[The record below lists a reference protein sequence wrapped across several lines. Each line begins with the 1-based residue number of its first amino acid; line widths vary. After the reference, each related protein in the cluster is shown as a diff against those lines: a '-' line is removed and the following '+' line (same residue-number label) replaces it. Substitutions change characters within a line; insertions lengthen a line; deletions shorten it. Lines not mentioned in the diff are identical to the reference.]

1 MKLNKI
7 KYWIFE
13 LIEIKNH
20 RYLLNLWTNYNL
32 VVFLTRILLQQE
44 HFMKLFYFRN
54 WNIRFFSRDPNS
66 SKYNGFISYL
76 LFLFIFIIIIILF
89 HIKNKIIIEKK
100 NIYLINILPINSIN
114 YNFIQSINNNI
125 NNNLKNN
132 LKESLL
138 HYLENNEEEILLSIP
153 IKKKHIY
160 EFEFYRGS
168 QWWRDWFVKKVTII
182 FLSCHLFQ
190 PKGILSEIFLSLR
203 KKDKKDIEFIF
214 CYYIDDL
221 KYKKYKY
228 YKYKEK
234 YKEISFNF
242 NLEQLL
248 VILGNKSIYYI
259 IYTFYK
265 EALTINKDKNKSFGK
280 LHKLYFKVLSN
291 IKYDFARS
299 ILMRILI
306 SKQNGKYSKYSKFI
320 DFIDIHNPFMNM
332 NKDLKS
338 INFIYNTN
346 INKLNDKL
354 IIFNTSFIQTEN
366 KLDPFNLKTSYL
378 DNINNINI
386 LLEIEKRFFIKSLIS
401 LMELFVLNITRYSY
415 SFLYFLYNIILDLY
429 MGSKLLK
436 NFDRNVESKEMGEIF
451 KIILYFINLNNM
463 NMKKKYI
470 DLGTRSK
477 FRINEQI
484 MMSYTLYYNI
494 LNFEF
499 ECILFKLQ
507 KILEKIL
514 DIFTIKNIKL
524 KYFNLINKE
533 FQIEIN
539 KAISTVPLIKYT
551 YTIKKK
557 LSNFEN
563 SKNKDNNN
571 LYNNYNNSFFD
582 HKNSKILLF
591 LHKYLN
597 YFNYLFINISDINK
611 IHIHIYRIY
620 RFYKFKIHMHIKYKY
635 IYIYI
640 YLYLIL
646 YQIDLYKYNIV
657 KNQLILN
664 KSLLMY
670 GKQDA
675 LQKSLQKYKYKYL
688 YLYLY
693 LIKKEEEE
701 SYVKSYIKKNLS
713 FSIRLHDQ
721 YNWLEDSNSDIV
733 SLKTY
738 LFKIN
743 RSQFIKKKNNNYLW
757 FYHKRLLLFKKIK
770 PYTYINTYNFIYV
783 NLLDSFILSS
793 CKNIF
798 SVSICLPIKS
808 KLVDILIEI
817 DKNLSTSSCIYKLNN
832 LYKLYKYL
840 HFTNIF
846 TNISEPFLS
855 KYIYLLEYFSATYL
869 NLKEEQIFIFEKNK
883 KNKIKSILDINRS
896 HFERDTLYKYL
907 IINLDSIMGLKYT
920 YFLMN
925 KLTLPLFEHF
935 KHQKEQDRFISN
947 KDILKRISYI
957 SRWDRLQAYMPCLL
971 TLTNWTY
978 IKLIILNS
986 ISDILLSSIQ
996 NIIYIFYDTTNKFD
1010 ELIRNL
1016 QHIPIN
1022 DTFNKILQNILLYKK
1037 YAKYINIV
1045 NINIFVVYTTS
1056 KISLKN
1062 TSKFLYLILIF
1073 IFTSGYIIFT
1083 QLLFF
1088 YQSYFELQKEFEDI
1102 KSLIIPS
1109 YMMGLKRIIYRYP
1122 YPIYNPFLEKFENSI
1137 FIPKILFRSNN
1148 IFFKNLIKIWMKI
1161 IPNPINRIRFLKNTI
1176 FLSKISKYFFSLIK
1190 KRNNIKEYWINDKI
1204 EIWVENSMNI
1214 FYEEERKFL
1223 VQFLT
1228 LKKEKYILNLL
1239 SGLDHEFIS
1248 KNRLSF
1254 KINDQPGFISLHYL
1268 LDIHQID
1275 INTYIFIFKK
1285 SILLEKHILL
1295 SHFHK
1300 ITYSQIFCVFNRYN
1314 EKPFSLRLSLSYKG
1328 VLVIGSIGTGLSYFI
1343 QYLTKIPLVPLI
1355 TIFIS
1360 KFWGYK
1366 QKTTKL
1372 FYHFDNHVNSAKD
1385 TDDIYIK
1392 NINMLT
1398 MSTASNLDQLG
1409 LILQFELA
1417 KEISPCIIWI
1427 PNIHYLQM
1435 SELNYFYIGVGIL
1448 DNYLFGDIERSSLG
1462 KILVIAS
1469 TQIPKKVDPVLI
1481 DTNRFNICIKIRGLI
1496 LSQQLKQF
1504 FIISYTKGFYFENKM
1519 FRSNKNKINTDSFTM
1534 IDLITIINEV
1544 LSLSITRNS
1553 YNIEMNTIISAYHII
1568 NWNYISKIISIKKND
1583 ILLYQIGRAFIN
1595 NIFIRNFI
1603 LDPISIYMK
1612 NKSYIR
1618 WNYSLYKWYLEF
1630 GTSIKKLTILF
1641 YIFSCSAGLIAK
1653 DLFYLYEDEG
1663 SNKIILYEFLDNE
1676 FYIVKGL
1683 LQLEGDVSIYLPN
1696 FFGIERELH
1705 NFYNNKITLFNR
1717 LKLIYW
1723 QEWFDVI
1730 KDKLFSII
1738 YNQFIFIKKNYELE
1752 FDNNIYEGKF
1762 SNCNKFENDSV
1773 QNITWAPSIE
1783 QLCDNIY
1790 YFIKI
1795 GSEYLKY
1802 QLRIKYIFSEEY
1814 LKVLIVS
1821 QTNFPAYTSKRWF
1834 RNIKKLKNL
1843 DFLIYNQRFIII
1855 NRFLYI
1861 SNALTLYESY
1871 QYLLNIFLSNRLL
1884 FYKLRKYL
1892 LINKWIFSDEIKNN
1906 INNI

>member
-32 VVFLTRILLQQE
+32 VIFLTRILLQQE

-66 SKYNGFISYL
+66 SKYNGFISSL
-76 LFLFIFIIIIILF
+76 LFLFIFFFSIIILF

-100 NIYLINILPINSIN
+100 NIYLINILPIN
-114 YNFIQSINNNI
+114 YNFIQSINNTLKESIWSYNI
-125 NNNLKNN
+125 NN

-138 HYLENNEEEILLSIP
+138 HYFIYFINNEEEILLSIP

-168 QWWRDWFVKKVTII
+168 QWWRDWFVKKVTRI

-190 PKGILSEIFLSLR
+190 PKGILSEIFISLR
-203 KKDKKDIEFIF
+203 NKDKKYIEFIF
-214 CYYIDDL
+214 CYYIYDL
-221 KYKKYKY
+221 KYKEKEYE
-228 YKYKEK
+228 YKER
-234 YKEISFNF
+234 SFNF

-248 VILGNKSIYYI
+248 VILGNKSVCYI

-306 SKQNGKYSKYSKFI
+306 YKHNGKYSKFI
-320 DFIDIHNPFMNM
+320 DFIYNT
-332 NKDLKS
+332 
-338 INFIYNTN
+338 IYNTN

-366 KLDPFNLKTSYL
+366 KLYPFNLKTSYL
-378 DNINNINI
+378 DNI

-401 LMELFVLNITRYSY
+401 LMKVFVLNITRYSY
-415 SFLYFLYNIILDLY
+415 SFLYNIILYLY

-463 NMKKKYI
+463 NMNKKNIY
-470 DLGTRSK
+470 LGTRSK
-477 FRINEQI
+477 FIINEQI

-499 ECILFKLQ
+499 ECILFQLQ
-507 KILEKIL
+507 KIL

-524 KYFNLINKE
+524 KYFNLISKE

-539 KAISTVPLIKYT
+539 KAISTIPIIKYT

-563 SKNKDNNN
+563 SKNKDNKN
-571 LYNNYNNSFFD
+571 FFD
-582 HKNSKILLF
+582 TIIYQTNNTYSCKILLF
-591 LHKYLN
+591 LHKSLNYLN
-597 YFNYLFINISDINK
+597 YLFLNISNISNT
-611 IHIHIYRIY
+611 HIYRIY
-620 RFYKFKIHMHIKYKY
+620 RFFKFKIHMHIKYKY

-646 YQIDLYKYNIV
+646 YQIDLYKYNIIE
-657 KNQLILN
+657 NQFIKN
-664 KSLLMY
+664 KSFLMY

-675 LQKSLQKYKYKYL
+675 LQKSLNKYKYKYL
-688 YLYLY
+688 YLF
-693 LIKKEEEE
+693 KKEEEE
-701 SYVKSYIKKNLS
+701 SYIKSYVKKDLS
-713 FSIRLHDQ
+713 FSIRLHDKD
-721 YNWLEDSNSDIV
+721 NWLEASNSDIV
-733 SLKTY
+733 SLRTY

-743 RSQFIKKKNNNYLW
+743 RSQFLKNNNYLW
-757 FYHKRLLLFKKIK
+757 FYHKRVLLFKKIK
-770 PYTYINTYNFIYV
+770 PYTYINYINTYNFIYV

-808 KLVDILIEI
+808 KLVDILI
-817 DKNLSTSSCIYKLNN
+817 DKNLSTSCCIYKYKLNN
-832 LYKLYKYL
+832 LYNYL

-846 TNISEPFLS
+846 INISEPLLR

-869 NLKEEQIFIFEKNK
+869 TEEQIFILE
-883 KNKIKSILDINRS
+883 KNKIKSILDINIS
-896 HFERDTLYKYL
+896 HFEIDALYKYL

-920 YFLMN
+920 YFFMN

-947 KDILKRISYI
+947 KKILKRISYI

-1037 YAKYINIV
+1037 YTKYINII
-1045 NINIFVVYTTS
+1045 NINIFFVYTTS
-1056 KISLKN
+1056 KIALKN
-1062 TSKFLYLILIF
+1062 TSKFLYLIIIF

-1088 YQSYFELQKEFEDI
+1088 YQSYCELQKEFEDI

-1122 YPIYNPFLEKFENSI
+1122 YTIYNSFLVITEKFENSI
-1137 FIPKILFRSNN
+1137 FGIRILFRSNN
-1148 IFFKNLIKIWMKI
+1148 IFFKNFIKIWIKI
-1161 IPNPINRIRFLKNTI
+1161 IPNPINRIKFLKNTM
-1176 FLSKISKYFFSLIK
+1176 FLSKISKYFFYLIN
-1190 KRNNIKEYWINDKI
+1190 KRNNIKKHCINDKIDKI
-1204 EIWVENSMNI
+1204 EIWVENSINI
-1214 FYEEERKFL
+1214 FDEEERKFL

-1228 LKKEKYILNLL
+1228 LKEEKDFLNLL

-1248 KNRLSF
+1248 KNIFSF

-1275 INTYIFIFKK
+1275 ISTYIFRLKK
-1285 SILLEKHILL
+1285 YILLEKHILL

-1300 ITYSQIFCVFNRYN
+1300 ITYSQIFCVFNRSN

-1328 VLVIGSIGTGLSYFI
+1328 VLVIGSIVTGLSYFI
-1343 QYLTKIPLVPLI
+1343 QYITKIPLVPLI

-1372 FYHFDNHVNSAKD
+1372 FDYFDNHVNSVKD

-1435 SELNYFYIGVGIL
+1435 SEFYIGVGIL

-1496 LSQQLKQF
+1496 LSQQRKQF

-1519 FRSNKNKINTDSFTM
+1519 FRSNKNKRNTDSFTM

-1553 YNIEMNTIISAYHII
+1553 YNIDMNTIISAYHII
-1568 NWNYISKIISIKKND
+1568 NWNYTSKIISIKKND

-1595 NIFIRNFI
+1595 NVFIRDFI
-1603 LDPISIYMK
+1603 LDPISIYMN

-1618 WNYSLYKWYLEF
+1618 WNYYLYKWYLEF

-1653 DLFYLYEDEG
+1653 DLCSLYEEVG
-1663 SNKIILYEFLDNE
+1663 NKIILYEFIDNE

-1683 LQLEGDVSIYLPN
+1683 LQLEVDVSIYLPN

-1705 NFYNNKITLFNR
+1705 NSYNNKITLFNR

-1723 QEWFDVI
+1723 KEWFDVI

-1752 FDNNIYEGKF
+1752 FYNNIYEDEGKF
-1762 SNCNKFENDSV
+1762 LQFENDSV

-1843 DFLIYNQRFIII
+1843 DFLIYNHRFIII

-1871 QYLLNIFLSNRLL
+1871 RYLLNIFISNRLL
-1884 FYKLRKYL
+1884 FYKLIKYL

-1906 INNI
+1906 TNNI

>member
-76 LFLFIFIIIIILF
+76 LFLFIFFFSIIILF

-100 NIYLINILPINSIN
+100 NIYLINILPIN
-114 YNFIQSINNNI
+114 YNFIQSINNT
-125 NNNLKNN
+125 

-228 YKYKEK
+228 
-234 YKEISFNF
+234 KEISFNF

-248 VILGNKSIYYI
+248 VILGNKSICYI

-291 IKYDFARS
+291 IKYDFTRS

-306 SKQNGKYSKYSKFI
+306 
-320 DFIDIHNPFMNM
+320 
-332 NKDLKS
+332 
-338 INFIYNTN
+338 YNTNIKN

-366 KLDPFNLKTSYL
+366 KLDPFNLKISYL
-378 DNINNINI
+378 DNIINI

-436 NFDRNVESKEMGEIF
+436 NFYRNVESKEMEEIF
-451 KIILYFINLNNM
+451 KIILYFINLNNI

-507 KILEKIL
+507 KIL

-524 KYFNLINKE
+524 KYFNLISKE

-571 LYNNYNNSFFD
+571 FFDPIIYQTNNLYSYKIIYGINNLYNNSFFD

-597 YFNYLFINISDINK
+597 YFNYLFVNISDISK
-611 IHIHIYRIY
+611 IHIHIYSI
-620 RFYKFKIHMHIKYKY
+620 YKFKIHMHIKYKY
-635 IYIYI
+635 
-640 YLYLIL
+640 
-646 YQIDLYKYNIV
+646 NIV
-657 KNQLILN
+657 KNQLIFN
-664 KSLLMY
+664 
-670 GKQDA
+670 
-675 LQKSLQKYKYKYL
+675 
-688 YLYLY
+688 
-693 LIKKEEEE
+693 
-701 SYVKSYIKKNLS
+701 KSYIKKNLS

-721 YNWLEDSNSDIV
+721 YNHDRYNWLEDSNSDIV
-733 SLKTY
+733 SLRIY

-743 RSQFIKKKNNNYLW
+743 RSQFLKNKNYLW
-757 FYHKRLLLFKKIK
+757 FYHKRVLLFKKIK

-798 SVSICLPIKS
+798 SVSISENKYLFYLLNRNICLPIKS

-832 LYKLYKYL
+832 LNLYKYL

-869 NLKEEQIFIFEKNK
+869 KEEQIFILE

-896 HFERDTLYKYL
+896 HFERDALYKYL

-920 YFLMN
+920 YFFMN

-947 KDILKRISYI
+947 KDIFKRISYI

-971 TLTNWTY
+971 TFTNWTY

-996 NIIYIFYDTTNKFD
+996 NIIYIFYYIFYDTTNKFD

-1037 YAKYINIV
+1037 YTKYINIF
-1045 NINIFVVYTTS
+1045 IVYTTS
-1056 KISLKN
+1056 KIALKN

-1088 YQSYFELQKEFEDI
+1088 YQSYCELQKEFEDI

-1137 FIPKILFRSNN
+1137 FGIFGIKILFRSNN

-1176 FLSKISKYFFSLIK
+1176 FLSKISKYFFYLIN
-1190 KRNNIKEYWINDKI
+1190 KRNNIKKYWINDKI
-1204 EIWVENSMNI
+1204 EIWVENSINI

-1228 LKKEKYILNLL
+1228 LKKEKDLLNLL

-1248 KNRLSF
+1248 KNRFSF

-1275 INTYIFIFKK
+1275 ISTYIFIFKK

-1328 VLVIGSIGTGLSYFI
+1328 ILVIGSIGTGLSYFI

-1372 FYHFDNHVNSAKD
+1372 FDNFDNHVNSTKD
-1385 TDDIYIK
+1385 IDDIYIK

-1448 DNYLFGDIERSSLG
+1448 DNYIFGDIERSSLG
-1462 KILVIAS
+1462 KIIVIAS

-1496 LSQQLKQF
+1496 LSQQRKQF

-1544 LSLSITRNS
+1544 LSLSIIRNS

-1595 NIFIRNFI
+1595 NIFICNFI

-1653 DLFYLYEDEG
+1653 DLFYLYEG

-1705 NFYNNKITLFNR
+1705 NFCNNKITLFNQ

-1762 SNCNKFENDSV
+1762 SNLLQFENDSV

-1795 GSEYLKY
+1795 GSEYIKY

-1906 INNI
+1906 IKEKIYNN